1 MNTMAV
7 TLPEGLVEYLD
18 DRVRSG
24 KATDPSQVIQKA
36 LRVLQAVEKRRSAFD
51 AAVQEGLDALET
63 GDFEEVQDLE
73 LWFAEQRNSWRA

>member
-51 AAVQEGLDALET
+51 AAVQEGLEALET

-73 LWFAEQRNSWRA
+73 LWFSEQRNSWRT